1 MYEKKEYS
9 LLVNKKRI
17 PVTEEIYKVY
27 YRCKEREAYLDKLA
41 AQNNLS
47 IEECEEK
54 GIRIDY
60 IMSQTQESTEDKLIR
75 EELLV
80 KLSAAVELLSELERR
95 LIYSLFF
102 KRMSESQ
109 FAKSIGITKQAVNK
123 QKYRIFNKLK
133 KFLEM

>member
-1 MYEKKEYS
+1 MSEKKEYS

>member
-1 MYEKKEYS
+1 MLEKKEYS

-41 AQNNLS
+41 AQNDLS

-60 IMSQTQESTEDKLIR
+60 ILSQTQESTEDKLIR

-80 KLSAAVELLSELERR
+80 KLSVAMELLTEQEWL

-102 KRMSESQ
+102 KGISESQ
-109 FAKSIGITKQAVNK
+109 FAKSVGITKQAVNK
-123 QKYRIFNKLK
+123 QKYRILNRLK
-133 KFLEM
+133 KLLEI